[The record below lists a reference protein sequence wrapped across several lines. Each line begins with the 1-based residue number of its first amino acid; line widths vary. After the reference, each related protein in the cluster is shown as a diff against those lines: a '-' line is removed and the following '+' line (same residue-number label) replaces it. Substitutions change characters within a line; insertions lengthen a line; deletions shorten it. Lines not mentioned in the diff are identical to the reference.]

1 MLLVKFIGGSSLLGC
16 QMNVSRVLFSATIL
30 FLIATVTLSCGK
42 TILQGSIPNRT
53 LQSISVSPSIATV
66 AADGQV
72 QFVATGTFS
81 APPMTVTPLPV
92 NWTGSWPVVPLWCIS
107 KGCAGMNPNGM
118 AICFDNSTGVTI
130 TASAPSNPE
139 LPLDTPNVPM
149 VSGTAI
155 LSCG

>member
-1 MLLVKFIGGSSLLGC
+1 
-16 QMNVSRVLFSATIL
+16 MNLSRLLFSATIL
-30 FLIATVTLSCGK
+30 FFVATATLSCGK
-42 TILQGSIPNRT
+42 TLMEGSIPNRT
-53 LQSISVSPSIATV
+53 LQSISVSPSLAKV

-81 APPMTVTPLPV
+81 APPVTVTPLPV
-92 NWTGSWPVVPLWCIS
+92 NWTGSWPTVPVWCTS
-107 KGCAGMNPNGM
+107 SGCAGMNPNGM
-118 AICFDNSTGVTI
+118 AVCFGDSPAVKI

-149 VSGTAI
+149 VSGTAT

>member
-1 MLLVKFIGGSSLLGC
+1 
-16 QMNVSRVLFSATIL
+16 MNPSRLLFSATIL
-30 FLIATVTLSCGK
+30 FLVATVTLSCGK
-42 TILQGSIPNRT
+42 TLFEGSIPNRT
-53 LQSISVSPSIATV
+53 LQAISLTPSIATV

-92 NWTGSWPVVPLWCIS
+92 NWTGSWPTVPLWCTS
-107 KGCAGMNPNGM
+107 NGCAGMNSNGM
-118 AICFDNSTGVTI
+118 AVCFGDSPGVTI

-149 VSGTAI
+149 VSGTAT